1 MPTVPTY
8 DGPSVSPGALPQPRA
23 DSPAMGVAPVPVR
36 DLPQAQQVPDIAGR
50 QSQALGQAMGEAGQ
64 TALAIATDMAQRA
77 NQLRVDDAANQLQ
90 ERALALAHDKNVGY
104 RNLMGKA
111 ALERPDGKPLAQEYG
126 DLLNTQAKELG
137 DGLGNDAQREAFRR
151 IASDLH
157 TRLIGDVT
165 AHEAE
170 QYQRYS
176 LSVADGIQATAGR
189 EIGLSYQDP
198 ARTDAAVARIQAEA
212 YRVGQLLGK
221 SAVEIEADV
230 RAKTSAAH
238 RVAIAAAL
246 EDHRPDYARAY
257 LEHYGQQM
265 DAADVLSVRKQ
276 IDQQTAA
283 LVGMQVGADAA
294 GMLRPQ
300 SDFDLLHGLMIKQ
313 ESGGRQSAPGGGPL
327 TSSAGA
333 LGVGQIMPG
342 TGPEAAQDAG
352 LPWDLERLKTDRDY
366 GLALS
371 RGHLQKLIKVFGGDP
386 AAALAA
392 YNCGAGDPT
401 KGRKGVRGAM
411 REAQAAGRPGD
422 WLSFTPDETQNYVKR
437 IMGGF
442 KRALATPQTP
452 TLEDLDRSVTAD
464 PRIAGNPEAIAHA
477 RTEAQRQ
484 FSQHTA
490 ATKQRADDGYA
501 AALGAL
507 AQNGG
512 NFAALPASVRQ
523 GIPADRLD
531 DAMAYAGT
539 IAKGQDVKTDMAL
552 YGGLRARPELLA
564 QMTDTEFAGLASRVS
579 KNDLNLLASVRAKA
593 INPTSSASSG
603 PDDLNSAALKSAL
616 DDRLRMLAMDPSPKD
631 TTPEAQR
638 VGAIRHEVDRLAL
651 LKQRESGKKMTD
663 AEAKA
668 HVDEFFASTA
678 TGVTGRSGF
687 LWLTQDSGPVPKATM
702 TADQIPADHAQAIRA
717 AYAKRGVTE
726 PTEGQMLE
734 WYFKASAR

>member
-8 DGPSVSPGALPQPRA
+8 DGPTVSPGALPQPRA
-23 DSPAMGVAPVPVR
+23 ESPAMGAAPVPVR
-36 DLPQAQQVPDIAGR
+36 EMPQAQQTPDIAGR
-50 QSQALGQAMGEAGQ
+50 QQQALGQALGELGQ
-64 TALAIATDMAQRA
+64 IGMAIATDMAQQA

-90 ERALALAHDKNVGY
+90 EHALSLTHDKSVGY

-126 DLLNTQAKELG
+126 DLLSTQAKALG
-137 DGLGNDAQREAFRR
+137 DGLGNDAQRDAFGR
-151 IASDLH
+151 IAADLR
-157 TRLIGDVT
+157 TRLIGDAT

-170 QYQRYS
+170 QYHRYS

-198 ARTDAAVARIQAEA
+198 ARTDAAVSRIQAEA
-212 YRVGQLLGK
+212 YRAGQLLGK

-238 RVAIAAAL
+238 RVAIVAAL
-246 EDHRPDYARAY
+246 EDHRPDYARTY
-257 LEHYGQQM
+257 LGHYGQQM
-265 DAADVLSVRKQ
+265 DAADVLSVRQQ

-283 LVGMQVGADAA
+283 LVGMQVGAEAA
-294 GMLRPQ
+294 GALRPQ

-327 TSSAGA
+327 TSPAGA

-422 WLSFTPDETQNYVKR
+422 WLSFTPDETQDYVKR

-442 KRALATPQTP
+442 QRAKATGQTP
-452 TLEDLDRSVTAD
+452 TLEDLDRSVMTD
-464 PRIAGNPEAIAHA
+464 PRIAGNPDAIAHA
-477 RTEAQRQ
+477 RSEAQRQ
-484 FSQHTA
+484 FSQYAA
-490 ATKQRADDGYA
+490 ATKQRADEGYA

-507 AQNGG
+507 AQNGW
-512 NFAALPASVRQ
+512 NFAALPASVRE

-531 DAMAYAGT
+531 DAKVYAEKMG
-539 IAKGQDVKTDMAL
+539 AVPTDMAL
-552 YGGLRARPELLA
+552 YGGLTAHPEMLA
-564 QMTDTEFAGLASRVS
+564 NMTDAEFAGLASRVS
-579 KNDLNLLASVRAKA
+579 KSDLNHLAAVRAKA
-593 INPTSSASSG
+593 INPTAQASSG
-603 PDDLNSAALKSAL
+603 PDDLNSVALKSAL
-616 DDRLRMLAMDPSPKD
+616 DERLRMLAMDPSPKD

-638 VGAIRHEVDRLAL
+638 VGAIRHEIDRLAL
-651 LKQRESGKKMTD
+651 IKQRESGKKMTD
-663 AEAKA
+663 AEARA
-668 HVDEFFASTA
+668 HVDEFFAATA
-678 TGVTGRSGF
+678 TGVTGRGGF
-687 LWLTQDSGPVPKATM
+687 LWLDQVSGPVPKATM
-702 TADQIPADHAQAIRA
+702 TADQIPADHVKAIRA
-717 AYAKRGVTE
+717 AYAKRGVTK
-726 PTEGQMLE
+726 PTDGQMLE
-734 WYFKASAR
+734 WYFRANAR